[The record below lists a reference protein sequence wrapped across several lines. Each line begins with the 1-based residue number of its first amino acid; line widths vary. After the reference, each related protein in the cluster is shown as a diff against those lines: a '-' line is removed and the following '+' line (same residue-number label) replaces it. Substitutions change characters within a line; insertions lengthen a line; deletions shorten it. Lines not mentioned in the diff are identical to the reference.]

1 MNTSCILVS
10 SPLSKI
16 CIENTLYLREKLVF
30 FSLVLRVMGGEGKAR
45 IGQCGSLWGKKAG
58 LGFASPD
65 SSVTKSLQ
73 QGAAETGGQILGPEA
88 KDHRVAVCLRPEGL

>member
-45 IGQCGSLWGKKAG
+45 IGLWGKKAG
-58 LGFASPD
+58 LGVASPD

-73 QGAAETGGQILGPEA
+73 QGAAETRGQILGPEA
-88 KDHRVAVCLRPEGL
+88 KDHRVAVCPRPEGL